1 MRIPHILIETKNKF
15 LSCLLQRYQILCNNF
30 QLRPVGRPKLTKVMH
45 VITFLIS
52 SWMNFFSS
60 QIALVDLLTEI
71 GIVPDGIIGH
81 SVGEL
86 GCAYADGCLTA
97 EQMILAAY
105 YRGLASLETEFIRGS
120 MASIGKCRLLDC
132 TPGTQVA
139 NIRVLKNYILLSQ
152 ALDMKLPSC

>member
-30 QLRPVGRPKLTKVMH
+30 KLRPVGRSKLTKVMH
-45 VITFLIS
+45 VITFLFS

-152 ALDMKLPSC
+152 ALDMKLPNC